1 MFYIKID
8 ARERD
13 LIGLVKEKLGENAQ
27 ITLVVEAL
35 DVGDIIFAEDD
46 KELLVIERKKV
57 SDLAASI
64 VDGRYKEQSYRLD
77 GYPLHNH
84 NIVYMIEGN
93 LAQSRMSKDTL
104 NSSLFSMNYVK
115 GFSVWKTNNLQDSA
129 AFLVNSLK
137 YLAKGSSKIPYY
149 KSTDA
154 QNDQTLPQ
162 EGGAASEKDYV
173 SVVKTAKKENIT
185 PNNIGEIMLCQIP
198 GISATTALAIMQHF
212 SCMVNLIADLQEKGE
227 ECLHEVKIPST
238 NGASRKLNKTCIANL
253 VKYLI

>member
-13 LIGLVKEKLGENAQ
+13 LIGLVKEKLGESEQ

-57 SDLAASI
+57 PDLAASI

-77 GYPLHNH
+77 GYPVHNH

-93 LAQSRMSKDTL
+93 LSQSRMSKDTL
-104 NSSLFSMNYVK
+104 NSSLFSINYVK
-115 GFSVWKTNNLQDSA
+115 GFSVWKTNNLPDSA
-129 AFLVNSLK
+129 EFLVNSIR
-137 YLAKGSSKIPYY
+137 YLAKGISKTAYY
-149 KSTDA
+149 KNTDDPSDSAAHQGMST
-154 QNDQTLPQ
+154 
-162 EGGAASEKDYV
+162 SEKDYV

-227 ECLHEVKIPST
+227 ECLHEVQVPST
-238 NGASRKLNKTCIANL
+238 KGASRKLNKTCIANL
-253 VKYLI
+253 IKYLV